1 MISKIKENAAK
12 YAKYVGGAVAMI
24 APMSSYAYTMPS
36 PDASTTAQFAQAGLN
51 PQTIYDTFVNLIG
64 TAVSFGLW
72 LVQVGWPF
80 LLALGF
86 IYLMWRLAHKFTS
99 FGR

>member
-1 MISKIKENAAK
+1 MPTLNASST
-12 YAKYVGGAVAMI
+12 AVMN
-24 APMSSYAYTMPS
+24 SV
-36 PDASTTAQFAQAGLN
+36 GLN
-51 PQTIYDTFVNLIG
+51 AQSIYDTFVSLIG

-72 LVQVGWPF
+72 LIQVSWPF

-86 IYLMWRLAHKFTS
+86 IYLMYRLAHKFMG